1 MCIRDRNKFFSSP
14 SVDIIESS
22 TKIVGDIYSK
32 ADFRIDGIVEGNITT
47 TGKVVVGKSGK
58 INGKI
63 NSSNADIS
71 GSVSG
76 KIEVAETLSLMSES
90 LIQGDI
96 VTGKLSVEEGAQVDA
111 SISMK
116 SGKQLKAVE
125 GKSENKIQSEKTA

>member
-1 MCIRDRNKFFSSP
+1 MAENKFFSSP

-22 TKIVGDIYSK
+22 TKIIGDISSE
-32 ADFRIDGIVEGNITT
+32 ADFRIDGIVEGNVTT
-47 TGKVVVGKSGK
+47 SGKIVVGKSGK

-63 NSSNADIS
+63 NCSNADIS
-71 GSVSG
+71 GSISG
-76 KIEVAETLSLMSES
+76 KIEVNEVLSLMSES

-96 VTGKLSVEEGAQVDA
+96 VTGKLSVEEGAQVEA

-125 GKSENKIQSEKTA
+125 SKTENKTQSEKTA

>member
-1 MCIRDRNKFFSSP
+1 MAENKFFSSP

-22 TKIVGDIYSK
+22 TKIVGDIFSE
-32 ADFRIDGIVEGNITT
+32 ADFRIDGIVEGNVTT
-47 TGKVVVGKSGK
+47 SGKIVVGKSGK

-63 NSSNADIS
+63 NCSNADIS
-71 GSVSG
+71 GSNSG
-76 KIEVAETLSLMSES
+76 KIEVNEVLSLMSES

-96 VTGKLSVEEGAQVDA
+96 VTGKLSVEEGAQVEA

-125 GKSENKIQSEKTA
+125 SKTENKTQSEKTA

>member
-1 MCIRDRNKFFSSP
+1 MAENKFFSSP

-47 TGKVVVGKSGK
+47 TGKVVIGKSGK

-63 NSSNADIS
+63 NSSNADIY

-125 GKSENKIQSEKTA
+125 GKSENKTQSEKTA

>member
-1 MCIRDRNKFFSSP
+1 MAENKFFSSP

-22 TKIVGDIYSK
+22 TKIIGDIFSE
-32 ADFRIDGIVEGNITT
+32 ADFRIDGVVEGNITT
-47 TGKVVVGKSGK
+47 TGKIVVGKSGK

-63 NSSNADIS
+63 NCSNADIS
-71 GSVSG
+71 GSTSG
-76 KIEVAETLSLMSES
+76 KIEVNEVLSLMSES

-96 VTGKLSVEEGAQVDA
+96 VTGKLSVEEGAQVEA

-125 GKSENKIQSEKTA
+125 SKTENKTQSEKTA

>member
-1 MCIRDRNKFFSSP
+1 MAENKFFSSP

-125 GKSENKIQSEKTA
+125 DKSENKIQSEKTA

>member
-1 MCIRDRNKFFSSP
+1 MADNKFFSSP

-22 TKIVGDIYSK
+22 TKIIGDIFSE
-32 ADFRIDGIVEGNITT
+32 ADFRIDGVVEGNITT

-63 NSSNADIS
+63 NCSNADIS
-71 GSVSG
+71 GSISG
-76 KIEVAETLSLMSES
+76 KIEVIEVLSLMSES

-96 VTGKLSVEEGAQVDA
+96 ITGKLSVEEGAQVDA

-125 GKSENKIQSEKTA
+125 AENEKNSQTDKTA